1 MATSKKMAAQRA
13 VESMAEDLTEADE
26 RSNLS
31 DSTQPLPF
39 LEVYCWSSGK
49 VRRFAAGTAAG
60 YALLVINKKLDAGDC
75 QALLIEAAK
84 EGEEPVVFG
93 PNAVLINYGKGWK
106 LQTVTAEGYK
116 EAIGEHQRSKISPD
130 IMQSPNSKSLEK
142 PETMGQ
148 QSSTFNLLYISK
160 ILLVFALMFM
170 FGGAL
175 TFLLEN
181 LPAAKLSSLYTL

>member
-1 MATSKKMAAQRA
+1 
-13 VESMAEDLTEADE
+13 MAEDLTGADE
-26 RSNLS
+26 ISNLS

-39 LEVYCWSSGK
+39 LEVYCRSSGK

-60 YALLVINKKLDAGDC
+60 YALLVINKKLDAGDYP
-75 QALLIEAAK
+75 ALLIEAAK

-106 LQTVTAEGYK
+106 LQTVTAEGYE

-130 IMQSPNSKSLEK
+130 IMQSPNSKFLEK
-142 PETMGQ
+142 PKTMGR

-160 ILLVFALMFM
+160 ILLVFALMFL